1 MKKPQA
7 KIFLVEDLQRAKLE
21 RDEKLDN
28 LLSDI
33 EGIKQGL
40 DATVEGSSFEMGREF
55 LVRQLEQHLMLLRE
69 MVLPEN
75 G

>member
-40 DATVEGSSFEMGREF
+40 DATVEGIGFEMGREF
-55 LVRQLEQHLMLLRE
+55 LVRQLEQHLVVLRAI
-69 MVLPEN
+69 VLPEN